1 MTYLSESF
9 MFFIVLFNF
18 TGIHHGTCA
27 EIEKALN
34 RELIHLPCRHH
45 IFELVLKGVFE
56 VYWPTSSG
64 PNVQFF
70 SRFKNKWNELDKSK
84 FKAGIDD
91 SLVNDVL
98 SDSKQALLIFIEDN
112 LQVCNHKFNLIKI
125 IRAICY

>member
-1 MTYLSESF
+1 MFVSF
-9 MFFIVLFNF
+9 FFL
-18 TGIHHGTCA
+18 GIHHGTCA

-70 SRFKNKWNELDKSK
+70 SRFKNKWNELNKSN
-84 FKAGIDD
+84 FKAGMDD
-91 SLVNDVL
+91 SMVNDILSNSKKALVN
-98 SDSKQALLIFIEDN
+98 LIEEN
-112 LQVCNHKFNLIKI
+112 LHV
-125 IRAICY
+125 